1 MSSLEGQA
9 GQVCVLLLFKGQ
21 SRDSDCSQAWVRS
34 RFQGSSLQPL
44 VREHTVGMRH
54 CGQEA
59 FYSQSWGTGD
69 TVPAKLPAQMHL
81 AMSLPSQAAHTG
93 FSRVLPKD

>member
-81 AMSLPSQAAHTG
+81 AMSLPSQAAHT
-93 FSRVLPKD
+93 RL